1 MGRRRTPG
9 GRPDNPGVASTRR
22 DTDER
27 DSMKEFSSRR
37 EFLRAAAL
45 AGAGLA
51 LSNRLAGA
59 SIQSGLVFTKS
70 SGFEHAVVKR
80 VDGKPSI
87 MADAETDLGNKH
99 GFKVSGT
106 KEGGIFDSKVLP
118 SYAGVV
124 LFTP

>member
-1 MGRRRTPG
+1 MGRRRTTRG
-9 GRPDNPGVASTRR
+9 SPDNPRVASIRR

-51 LSNRLAGA
+51 LSNRLVGA
-59 SIQSGLVFTKS
+59 SIKSGLVLTKS

-80 VDGKPSI
+80 VAAKPSI
-87 MADAETDLGNKH
+87 RNDAVTGLGNRDELK
-99 GFKVSGT
+99 
-106 KEGGIFDSKVLP
+106 DSE
-118 SYAGVV
+118 
-124 LFTP
+124 